1 MPLVAAV
8 DYPNKLIFLGADS
21 VGVEVLPIDIYK
33 EMRERRR
40 LDQDDD
46 RSFFPMVTAF
56 GNEDIGGGVST
67 PRYTNLADGVR
78 IVPFDVDHSLL
89 IRGNL
94 ISTAEGLAGRDLFD
108 RSTLTSE
115 VDIDYQPP
123 QVEIITVATGGA
135 LTALQEA
142 QLAELWQMR
151 GLDANNPVTVTT
163 AGEDSGS
170 IGLDIT
176 GDGETTSTL
185 TRRS

>member
-1 MPLVAAV
+1 M
-8 DYPNKLIFLGADS
+8 
-21 VGVEVLPIDIYK
+21 
-33 EMRERRR
+33 
-40 LDQDDD
+40 
-46 RSFFPMVTAF
+46 
-56 GNEDIGGGVST
+56 
-67 PRYTNLADGVR
+67 
-78 IVPFDVDHSLL
+78 L